1 MSLRDNLARFQKQ
14 QERCQTTLS
23 KYSARQAPAKAST
36 SQNTHSTMRKETPPI
51 APLANMGISTPA
63 GKFSENTEKLQLIN
77 NIRRAPVGAQMKKV
91 IELLEK
97 TRQAFTADEINKAC
111 YVDMNTNKEVFDS
124 LTKNVK
130 VKYDGLRFSYKS
142 KYEIKDKDN
151 LFQTIERYQE
161 GIAIFDLKDS
171 YLDVM
176 KDLQGASGITGGG
189 RRAMSPVEGEVWANR
204 EVQEGLFGG
213 EKRVDWL
220 VEMKSSLIAYK
231 MRWRSGV
238 GSVWAVE
245 GWYFR
250 NSRYLM
256 FLKVF
261 CFRDM
266 SPYPYPY
273 PCLSPLRT
281 GSSCLK
287 ISKFESEVSGI
298 WIPGHTLKAEGKIW
312 LLSNFDSK
320 EDIAYPNDPRL
331 SSFKVDDDLKQLFR
345 GIDLPQDFLD
355 IEKDLRQKGLTPAT
369 DTARRKAAAQVQGVS
384 SKSKT
389 PKKKEITKRTKLTNA
404 HLPELFEKLKPGR

>member
-1 MSLRDNLARFQKQ
+1 MSLRDDLARFQKQ

-36 SQNTHSTMRKETPPI
+36 SQNAPLTMRKETPPI
-51 APLANMGISTPA
+51 PPALANMAPSVPA

-77 NIRRAPVGAQMKKV
+77 SVRKSPVGAQMKKV

-97 TRQAFTADEINKAC
+97 TRQAFTIDEINRAC
-111 YVDMNTNKEVFDS
+111 YVDMNANKEVFDS

-130 VKYDGLRFSYKS
+130 VKYDGYRFSYKS

-151 LFQTIERYQE
+151 LLQTIRRYQE

-176 KDLQGASGITGGG
+176 KDLQ
-189 RRAMSPVEGEVWANR
+189 
-204 EVQEGLFGG
+204 
-213 EKRVDWL
+213 
-220 VEMKSSLIAYK
+220 
-231 MRWRSGV
+231 
-238 GSVWAVE
+238 
-245 GWYFR
+245 
-250 NSRYLM
+250 
-256 FLKVF
+256 
-261 CFRDM
+261 
-266 SPYPYPY
+266 
-273 PCLSPLRT
+273 
-281 GSSCLK
+281 
-287 ISKFESEVSGI
+287 
-298 WIPGHTLKAEGKIW
+298 TLKAEGKIW

-331 SSFKVDDDLKQLFR
+331 SSFKVDDDLKLLFR

-369 DTARRKAAAQVQGVS
+369 DTARRKAAAQIQGIS
-384 SKSKT
+384 TKSKA

-404 HLPELFEKLKPGR
+404 HLPELFEKLKKPS

>member
-1 MSLRDNLARFQKQ
+1 MSLRDDLARFQKQ

-51 APLANMGISTPA
+51 VPLANMGISTPV
-63 GKFSENTEKLQLIN
+63 GKFSENTEKLQQIN
-77 NIRRAPVGAQMKKV
+77 NIRKAPVGAQMKKV

-97 TRQAFTADEINKAC
+97 TRRAFTADEINKAC

-151 LFQTIERYQE
+151 LLQTIERYQE

-176 KDLQGASGITGGG
+176 KDLQ
-189 RRAMSPVEGEVWANR
+189 
-204 EVQEGLFGG
+204 
-213 EKRVDWL
+213 
-220 VEMKSSLIAYK
+220 
-231 MRWRSGV
+231 
-238 GSVWAVE
+238 
-245 GWYFR
+245 
-250 NSRYLM
+250 
-256 FLKVF
+256 
-261 CFRDM
+261 
-266 SPYPYPY
+266 
-273 PCLSPLRT
+273 
-281 GSSCLK
+281 
-287 ISKFESEVSGI
+287 
-298 WIPGHTLKAEGKIW
+298 TLKAEGKIW

-355 IEKDLRQKGLTPAT
+355 VEKDLRQRGLTPAT
-369 DTARRKAAAQVQGVS
+369 DTTKRKEAAQVQGVS
-384 SKSKT
+384 SK
-389 PKKKEITKRTKLTNA
+389 PKGPKRKEITKRTKLTNA
-404 HLPELFEKLKPGR
+404 HLPELFEKPKPGRPS